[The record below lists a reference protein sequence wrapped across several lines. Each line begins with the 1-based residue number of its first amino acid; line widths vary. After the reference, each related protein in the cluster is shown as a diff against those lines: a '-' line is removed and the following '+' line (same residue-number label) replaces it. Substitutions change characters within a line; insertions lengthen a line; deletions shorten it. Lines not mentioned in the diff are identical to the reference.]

1 MAEASKAQT
10 IAESPDLDRGFFDL
24 PDFGAVGRGF
34 MDWCRRK
41 PAAVTLLVATLGVI
55 GYFYFGVKA
64 FLSLGQ
70 TSAQWIAAS
79 WNAENDQEHCWAII
93 PISVFLVLLRWRDLR
108 DAPKEPSNSGLWFIG
123 AGIVAFVVGIRCVE
137 ARYTIF
143 ALPLLCYGMA
153 RYLFGTAV
161 ARIVLFPC
169 VFLLFMTPLGQVVQG
184 TAGLQSRTAAVI
196 HGLSSLLGIPIYVE
210 GAKIISLDGRFE
222 PLEVAG
228 GCSGIRSLMAMLTL
242 SALYAYFVMRT
253 PMRGMILFGLSLVF
267 AVVGNFARV
276 FSVVL
281 FARFIDPK
289 TATGLYHDYSGF
301 VFFPVA
307 VLAMVGVGNLLNR
320 DWSRVW
326 QRWTTP
332 AGTASLPS
340 GTPVISPTVADTSV
354 AVSAS
359 ASSAAELPETSTPST
374 AGKPGDPPKTY
385 DY

>member
-1 MAEASKAQT
+1 MAEVTKAQT
-10 IAESPDLDRGFFDL
+10 DPSDHDRGFFDL
-24 PDFGAVGRGF
+24 PDFGALGRSF
-34 MDWCRRK
+34 IDWCRRN
-41 PAAVTLLVATLGVI
+41 PAAIALLLATLAVI

-64 FLSLGQ
+64 FQSLSQ
-70 TSAQWIAAS
+70 TSAQWIGLS
-79 WNAENDQEHCWAII
+79 WNTENDQEHCWAII
-93 PISVFLVLLRWRDLR
+93 PISIVLVLLRWRDLR
-108 DAPKEPSNSGLWFIG
+108 AAPKSPSNRGLWFIG
-123 AGIVAFVVGIRCVE
+123 AGILAFVAGVRCVE

-143 ALPLLCYGMA
+143 ALPLLCYGMT
-153 RYLFGTAV
+153 RYLFGSAV

-169 VFLLFMTPLGQVVQG
+169 VFLLFMIPLGQVVQG
-184 TAGLQSRTAAVI
+184 TASLQSKTAAVI
-196 HGLSSLLGIPIYVE
+196 HGLSSFLGIPIQVE
-210 GAKIISLDGRFE
+210 GARIISMDGRFE

-253 PMRGMILFGLSLVF
+253 PLRGMVLFGLSLIF
-267 AVVGNFARV
+267 AVLGNFARV

-320 DWSRVW
+320 DWQNVW
-326 QRWTTP
+326 RRWTTP
-332 AGTASLPS
+332 LPA
-340 GTPVISPTVADTSV
+340 T
-354 AVSAS
+354 AS
-359 ASSAAELPETSTPST
+359 ASDERMSETAVASSTIAAEQTPAADDT
-374 AGKPGDPPKTY
+374 VHTGPGAAKPAVNEPKTY